1 MLSENNLQN
10 YYSIRDL
17 SKYGVPQKGEIF
29 RERKEL
35 LEIKTVRAETEKTI
49 H

>member
-10 YYSIRDL
+10 YYSNRDL
-17 SKYGVPQKGEIF
+17 SKNRVPQKGEIF

-35 LEIKTVRAETEKTI
+35 LEIKTVRAESEKTN
-49 H
+49 